1 MSEWQQ
7 THDISMT
14 IQAMEVQLS
23 GLKQEQKLVAMCKL
37 VNIARGQSVVTIIP
51 DHQLAQIKGTVI
63 IRMDK
68 RVMQVDMAMPDQRF
82 ADMLS
87 HLKHA
92 PIRPLGMVLSVD
104 EALAVSLEGDLQI
117 NEEMTLNLTNVSLTI
132 PVR

>member
-1 MSEWQQ
+1 
-7 THDISMT
+7 
-14 IQAMEVQLS
+14 
-23 GLKQEQKLVAMCKL
+23 
-37 VNIARGQSVVTIIP
+37 
-51 DHQLAQIKGTVI
+51 
-63 IRMDK
+63 
-68 RVMQVDMAMPDQRF
+68 MPDQRF

-87 HLKHA
+87 NLKHA

>member
-1 MSEWQQ
+1 
-7 THDISMT
+7 
-14 IQAMEVQLS
+14 
-23 GLKQEQKLVAMCKL
+23 
-37 VNIARGQSVVTIIP
+37 
-51 DHQLAQIKGTVI
+51 
-63 IRMDK
+63 
-68 RVMQVDMAMPDQRF
+68 MPDQRF

>member
-14 IQAMEVQLS
+14 IHTMELQLN
-23 GLKQEQKLVAMCKL
+23 GLKQEQKLVASCKL
-37 VNIARGQSVVTIIP
+37 VNIARGQSMVTIVP
-51 DHQLAQIKGTVI
+51 DSKLTQIKGTVI

-68 RVMQVDMAMPDQRF
+68 RVMQVDMAMPYQRF
-82 ADMLS
+82 ADILS

-117 NEEMTLNLTNVSLTI
+117 NEEMTLNLTDASLTI